1 MISFSEWWEAEEVFM
16 RAEGADDEII
26 LGAMRNIASM
36 AWNDAIDAAS
46 GLLKR
51 RSDADREAKEL
62 TAGSTREFEE
72 KVVLESISQQMEAV
86 LKEMKE
92 MKNEQV

>member
-1 MISFSEWWEAEEVFM
+1 MMKFAEWWEAEEVFM

-46 GLLKR
+46 RLLKR
-51 RSDADREAKEL
+51 RIGAARAAKKL
-62 TAGSTREFEE
+62 TVGSTREFEE
-72 KVVLESISQQMEAV
+72 KVVLESISQLMEAV

-92 MKNEQV
+92 MKND

>member
-46 GLLKR
+46 GILKGR
-51 RSDADREAKEL
+51 IDAARVAKKL
-62 TAGSTREFEE
+62 VSGSTRELEE

-86 LKEMKE
+86 LKEMEE
-92 MKNEQV
+92 MKK